1 MQLNSTMKKSNQIN
15 FGASKRIWILCISA
29 LCCAPWTV
37 ASKVSRENPNA
48 SPESVFPVHEVSPN
62 LSGKYQFTVSGTVV
76 DENGSPLPGANV
88 VEQGTLN
95 GTQSDFDGNFTLD
108 VSNANA
114 VLEISYI
121 GFDTQQLS
129 LSGRSTLSVVLLE
142 NAQNLAEVVV
152 TALGIKTEKR
162 ALGYATA
169 QVEGDDISGVKAANN
184 FVNALSGKVAGVQIS
199 STSSQPGSGTR
210 IVIRGGSS
218 ITGNNQ
224 PLVVVNGVPFDAANS
239 STSSGLG
246 DIDPNSIESL
256 SVLKGASAAAL
267 YGSRAANGVLLITTK
282 SGTFESKPQITFSN
296 SSSMAHIYEV
306 PLQKKWAQGSWDG
319 TDWSYVDGDS

>member
-15 FGASKRIWILCISA
+15 LGASKRIWILCISA

-37 ASKVSRENPNA
+37 ASKVIRDNPKA
-48 SPESVFPVHEVSPN
+48 SPASVFPVHEVSPN
-62 LSGKYQFTVSGTVV
+62 LSKYQFTVSGTVV
-76 DENGSPLPGANV
+76 DASGSPLPGADV

-95 GTQSDFDGNFTLD
+95 GTQSDFDGNFTLE

-114 VLEISYI
+114 VLEVSYI

-129 LSGRSTLSVVLLE
+129 LSGRSTLSVVLME
-142 NAQNLAEVVV
+142 SAQALAEVVV

-224 PLVVVNGVPFDAANS
+224 PLVVVNGVPFDAS
-239 STSSGLG
+239 
-246 DIDPNSIESL
+246 
-256 SVLKGASAAAL
+256 
-267 YGSRAANGVLLITTK
+267 
-282 SGTFESKPQITFSN
+282 
-296 SSSMAHIYEV
+296 
-306 PLQKKWAQGSWDG
+306 
-319 TDWSYVDGDS
+319 

>member
-1 MQLNSTMKKSNQIN
+1 M
-15 FGASKRIWILCISA
+15 ASKPA
-29 LCCAPWTV
+29 LEVPGDL
-37 ASKVSRENPNA
+37 SKGVGSLALPSLSRT
-48 SPESVFPVHEVSPN
+48 
-62 LSGKYQFTVSGTVV
+62 YQFTVTGTVV
-76 DENGSPLPGANV
+76 DADGTPLPGANIL
-88 VEQGTLN
+88 EKGTTN
-95 GTQSDFDGNFTLD
+95 GTQSDFDGNFSLEVSSANVTLE
-108 VSNANA
+108 V
-114 VLEISYI
+114 SYI
-121 GFDTQQLS
+121 GFNTQEVALG
-129 LSGRSTLSVVLLE
+129 GRSSLRVNLSE
-142 NAQNLAEVVV
+142 NAQALAEVVV

-169 QVEGDDISGVKAANN
+169 QVDGDDISGVKATNN

-224 PLVVVNGVPFDAANS
+224 PLVVVNGVPFDAANG

-282 SGTFESKPQITFSN
+282 SGTYESKPQITFTN
-296 SSSMAHIYEV
+296 SSSLDRIYEV
-306 PLQKKWAQGSWDG
+306 PLQKKWSQGSWNG
-319 TDWSYVDGDS
+319 TDWSYVDGE